1 MLEFQ
6 HPWWL
11 LLLLFVPL
19 LYWWYQRRGHKREG
33 VLRFSSLS
41 LFDAA
46 AVRSARLK
54 TALLQTAKFLLLSL
68 LIIALAR
75 PRLADVMRET
85 QIEVI
90 DIILV
95 LDISSSMRAADFQP
109 NRLEA
114 AKRVARQFILDRPYD
129 RIGIVV
135 FAAES
140 FIQCPLTH
148 DTNVLVN
155 LLDQVTI
162 VDREHDGTAIGMAV
176 ANAINRLRD
185 TPAASKIMILLS
197 DGSNN
202 AGELDPTT
210 AAQLAEEFDIRIYTI
225 GAGSDQAI
233 VPYPIEDPILGQ
245 RMVNVEVELD
255 EETLRRVAET
265 TGGQYFRATDQ
276 QSLAAIYDQIN
287 QLERTEMEVN
297 EYLNVKE
304 LYSWLVIPASV
315 LGLVL
320 PVMSVGILRKYIG

>member
-6 HPWWL
+6 QPWWL
-11 LLLLFVPL
+11 LLLLLVPL
-19 LYWWYQRRGHKREG
+19 LYWWYLRRGRSREG
-33 VLRFSSLS
+33 VLRFSSLA
-41 LFDAA
+41 LFDPA
-46 AVRSARLK
+46 AVRAGGLKAGLLRGAR
-54 TALLQTAKFLLLSL
+54 FLLMALV
-68 LIIALAR
+68 IIALAR
-75 PRLADVMRET
+75 PRLADIVRET
-85 QIEVI
+85 KVEVI
-90 DIILV
+90 DIALV
-95 LDISSSMRAADFQP
+95 LDISSSMRAADFKP

-114 AKRVARQFILDRPYD
+114 AKKVARQFIRDRLHD

-148 DTNVLVN
+148 DTNVLLN

-162 VDREHDGTAIGMAV
+162 VDKEHDGTAIGMAI

-185 TPAASKIMILLS
+185 TPTASKVMILLS

-210 AAQLAEEFDIRIYTI
+210 AAQLAREFDIKIYAI
-225 GAGSDQAI
+225 GAGSHGIA
-233 VPYPIEDPILGQ
+233 PYPVSDPVLGQ

-255 EETLRRVAET
+255 EETLRQVADI

-276 QSLAAIYDQIN
+276 QSLAEIYDQIN
-287 QLERTEMEVN
+287 RLERTEIQVD
-297 EYLNVKE
+297 EYLNVQE

-315 LGLVL
+315 LGLIL
-320 PVMSVGILRKYIG
+320 PVVSMGFFRKSVG

>member
-6 HPWWL
+6 QPWWL
-11 LLLLFVPL
+11 LLLVLVPF
-19 LYWWYQRRGHKREG
+19 LYWWYLRLGHSREG
-33 VLRFSSLS
+33 VLRFSSLT
-41 LFDAA
+41 LFDPA
-46 AVRSARLK
+46 AVRSGSLK
-54 TALLQTAKFLLLSL
+54 AGLLRGAKFLLLAL
-68 LIIALAR
+68 VVLALAR
-75 PRLADVMRET
+75 PRLADVVRET
-85 QIEVI
+85 RVEVI
-90 DIILV
+90 DIMLV
-95 LDISSSMRAADFQP
+95 LDISSSMRAADFKP

-114 AKRVARQFILDRPYD
+114 AKKVARQFIMDRPHD
-129 RIGIVV
+129 RIGTVV

-148 DTNVLVN
+148 DTNVLLN

-162 VDREHDGTAIGMAV
+162 VDKEHDGTAIGMAI

-185 TPAASKIMILLS
+185 TPAASKVMILLS

-210 AAQLAEEFDIRIYTI
+210 AAQLAREFDIKVYTI
-225 GAGSDQAI
+225 GAGSQGVA
-233 VPYPIEDPILGQ
+233 PYPISDPVWGQ

-255 EETLRRVAET
+255 EETLRQVADI

-276 QSLAAIYDQIN
+276 QSLAEIYDQIN
-287 QLERTEMEVN
+287 QLERTEIEVE
-297 EYLNVKE
+297 EYLNVQE

-320 PVMSVGILRKYIG
+320 PVVSMGVFRKFVG